1 MAVFVTGA
9 SGFVGSELVRALAAR
24 GFGVRCFNGTGHP
37 ISGAD
42 GGEPSPDR
50 LGDIASIERALSG
63 ADTILHLGAAANGF
77 DPPELTRLNHRG
89 TVNLVEAARRQGVK
103 RMVLLSALG
112 ANPTKST
119 PLAYSK
125 WLAEETIKRS
135 GLDFTVLRSSVIVGA
150 GDRLLDPLI
159 RHLRRRPV
167 LPLPGFGRIRIQP
180 VWVGDVVRCLMACLE
195 RRDSVGRTYAI
206 GGPEILTYRDLVR
219 RLAKKLG
226 TPRLFL
232 PFPLWGYR
240 RVMNR
245 HHSHSFT
252 IIWECSASG
261 RDSVTPHD
269 AVHQAFHFLPRPL
282 DEVAAV
288 PPFEQGERPRSST

>member
-9 SGFVGSELVRALAAR
+9 SGFVGRELVRALLAR
-24 GFGVRCFNGTGHP
+24 GFGVRWLNGTGRP
-37 ISGAD
+37 VPGAN
-42 GGEPSPDR
+42 GRASSPGS

-63 ADTILHLGAAANGF
+63 ADTILHLAAAANGF
-77 DPPELTRLNHRG
+77 APPELTRLNYRG

-103 RMVLLSALG
+103 RVVLLSALG

-167 LPLPGFGRIRIQP
+167 LPLPGLGRIRIQP
-180 VWVGDVVRCLMACLE
+180 VWVGDVVRCLIACLD
-195 RRDSVGRTYAI
+195 RRDSSGRAYAI
-206 GGPEILTYRDLVR
+206 GGPEVLTYRDLVQ
-219 RLAKKLG
+219 RLSKTLG

-232 PFPLWGYR
+232 PLPLFCYR
-240 RVMNR
+240 RVMSR

-252 IIWECSASG
+252 MIMECSASG
-261 RDSVTPHD
+261 RDSVTPPD

-282 DEVAAV
+282 EEVV
-288 PPFEQGERPRSST
+288 PALPFRPGERPRSSR